1 MKLHLTLKSCVDPE
15 SLNEALNPSSELLLL
30 ADPELMHNNT
40 QDGYIYPAGIY
51 LLKVNNRNTRTKVRI
66 MLKVKDANGVVLVFT
81 VNFEHISHL
90 CSSVSIVNFEHA
102 IAGWVM

>member
-40 QDGYIYPAGIY
+40 QDGIYIPSWHLPAQ
-51 LLKVNNRNTRTKVRI
+51 
-66 MLKVKDANGVVLVFT
+66 
-81 VNFEHISHL
+81 S
-90 CSSVSIVNFEHA
+90 
-102 IAGWVM
+102 